1 MTNYP
6 TLLIVGYY
14 AKGKHIK
21 YFIHHFEISWILV
34 SLKRTGAYLRLISPS
49 G

>member
-6 TLLIVGYY
+6 TLFIVGYY

-21 YFIHHFEISWILV
+21 YFIHHFEISWI
-34 SLKRTGAYLRLISPS
+34 SLKRTGAYLRLISSS